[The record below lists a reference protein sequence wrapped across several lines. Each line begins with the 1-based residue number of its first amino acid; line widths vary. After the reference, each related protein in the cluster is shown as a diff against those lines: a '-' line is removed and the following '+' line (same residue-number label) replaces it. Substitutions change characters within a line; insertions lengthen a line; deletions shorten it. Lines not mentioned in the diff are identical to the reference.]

1 MAAFASS
8 APWSDD
14 AAMRGRLRRWGV
26 GLAGWALAGVFF
38 ATQNQVAYL
47 QYDSPP
53 PFRTTLVRA
62 LCHWM
67 AWAPFAPF
75 ILWLARRYPFARG
88 RIGRA
93 LAVHAAG
100 AAAVVTGKLWLDAA
114 ARALILG
121 DQLRFWPGD
130 GHLALVT
137 YALLV
142 AAMHVSELR
151 GRMRERELRASQ
163 LESRLAQARLQV
175 LELQLQPHFLFNTLH
190 AISAL
195 VHHDAARA
203 DRMISQLADLLRL
216 SLQGEGRQ
224 EVPLRQELEF
234 VERYLEIERT
244 RFADRLTVE
253 YQVDRAVLGARV
265 PGLLL
270 QPLVENAVRHGIG
283 PRPAPGRIQLRAARD
298 DGELRVE
305 IADDGVG
312 LRGPPREGVGIGNA
326 RARLLEL
333 YGPGE
338 RLAIAG
344 RPEGGVIVTLRVPYV
359 EDA

>member
-1 MAAFASS
+1 
-8 APWSDD
+8 
-14 AAMRGRLRRWGV
+14 MRGRLRRWGV
-26 GLAGWALAGVFF
+26 GLAGWALAGLFF

-53 PFRTTLVRA
+53 PFRTTLARA
-62 LCHWM
+62 PCHWM

-121 DQLRFWPGD
+121 DRLR
-130 GHLALVT
+130 
-137 YALLV
+137 
-142 AAMHVSELR
+142 
-151 GRMRERELRASQ
+151 
-163 LESRLAQARLQV
+163 
-175 LELQLQPHFLFNTLH
+175 
-190 AISAL
+190 
-195 VHHDAARA
+195 
-203 DRMISQLADLLRL
+203 
-216 SLQGEGRQ
+216 
-224 EVPLRQELEF
+224 
-234 VERYLEIERT
+234 
-244 RFADRLTVE
+244 
-253 YQVDRAVLGARV
+253 
-265 PGLLL
+265 
-270 QPLVENAVRHGIG
+270 
-283 PRPAPGRIQLRAARD
+283 
-298 DGELRVE
+298 
-305 IADDGVG
+305 VG